1 MVQIIGAL
9 PEGATF
15 SDIYNE
21 QLGKDL
27 VGAGRQFAQGLS
39 FSSADEIEAYLRSV
53 MGDKSYSENLNVIRE
68 NLKKF
73 DEENPEAST
82 ASFFAGV
89 LPTLAI
95 TAPAAITRLGVMAG
109 SATIGALGGFTEG
122 FLSGEGAYDRTAT
135 GASQGIL
142 GALLGPVI
150 AKGVQF
156 TPKVIDFAKNLKNKL
171 TPNLDEVIDPIDRTK
186 TGFTFKEIKL
196 LTPLLSKSENRRIS
210 QGMVSPEI
218 VTLPIR
224 RMNAQQAKVNPDFDT
239 TESSIA
245 ELPLVYKKN
254 NELFV
259 SDGHH
264 RLTKLA
270 SEGNQNAKVRLVDLD
285 PPTTTPL
292 LDYNPNTLK
301 EDEELLKEL
310 GLEPV
315 EPKVVK
321 FATSLKN
328 KLTPDNL
335 TPKQQTT
342 QLFIDF
348 IKTAR
353 KEGQELTEDQKN
365 FVSDLAQRLDYEYL
379 MKNYDLPMDKKSRM
393 ERAKALGFDID
404 DLFYRGRF
412 SGSDPQELGPTLG
425 KEVYMSKSP
434 FVASSYT
441 ENNEG
446 VAGEIA
452 ELITTKRLNPQV
464 VTIDAKGENFNVLP
478 VDEMT
483 VSIDGGKSQ
492 KFTEVFPEL
501 IKTPKGTKVD
511 TVTTDD
517 IAFYLRNVSQ
527 SDGRPRFLDFD
538 NVIDR
543 GGKGGFYDLQENL
556 NKSLG
561 IPKTTGPIRSDD
573 IAVKELD
580 TPQSERV
587 LINNPQSARYTRAIF
602 DPLLKDINNLR
613 FGIPL
618 GVLPFVDD
626 GKTPE

>member
-53 MGDKSYSENLNVIRE
+53 IGDKSYSENLNVIRE

-142 GALLGPVI
+142 GAVLGPII

-156 TPKVIDFAKNLKNKL
+156 TPAVIDFAKNLKNKL
-171 TPNLDEVIDPIDRTK
+171 AN
-186 TGFTFKEIKL
+186 
-196 LTPLLSKSENRRIS
+196 
-210 QGMVSPEI
+210 
-218 VTLPIR
+218 
-224 RMNAQQAKVNPDFDT
+224 
-239 TESSIA
+239 
-245 ELPLVYKKN
+245 
-254 NELFV
+254 
-259 SDGHH
+259 
-264 RLTKLA
+264 
-270 SEGNQNAKVRLVDLD
+270 VRVD
-285 PPTTTPL
+285 
-292 LDYNPNTLK
+292 PNTIGSN
-301 EDEELLKEL
+301 L
-310 GLEPV
+310 GNLR
-315 EPKVVK
+315 
-321 FATSLKN
+321 F
-328 KLTPDNL
+328 DNL

-348 IKTAR
+348 IKKAR
-353 KEGQELTEDQKN
+353 KEGKELTDNQKN
-365 FVSDLAQRLDYEYL
+365 FVSDLAQRLDYDYL

-393 ERAKALGFDID
+393 ERAKALGFDVD
-404 DLFYRGRF
+404 NLFYRGRF
-412 SGSDPQELGPTLG
+412 SGNNPEELGPTLG

-434 FVASSYT
+434 FVASTYT
-441 ENNEG
+441 DFPTF
-446 VAGEIA
+446 GEIA

-464 VTIDAKGENFNVLP
+464 VTIDAKGKNFNVLP

-483 VSIDGGKSQ
+483 VSIDGGESK

-501 IKTPKGTKVD
+501 IKTPKGTKVN
-511 TVTTDD
+511 TITTDD

-556 NKSLG
+556 NFSLG
-561 IPKTTGPIRSDD
+561 IPKTVGPIRDDD
-573 IAVKELD
+573 IASRAID

-587 LINNPQSARYTRAIF
+587 LINNPQSARYTRAMF

-618 GVLPFVDD
+618 GALPFIDT
-626 GKTPE
+626 GEAPQ